1 MAYKIQPLVESN
13 YDFASVFAE
22 KQRLVREATGLDF
35 DLASIVTYLQKTT
48 NNFTIDN
55 QVAHDLDNAIYDR
68 VQDYKASIGDTEEPL
83 PEPLPVPLPEPLPV
97 PLPEPLPVPVPEK
110 TEEEKMAEI
119 KEAIEL
125 LELLGDDA
133 DDEAKEALEILKM
146 LI

>member
-13 YDFASVFAE
+13 YDFASVFAD

-35 DLASIVTYLQKTT
+35 DLASIVTFLQKQT
-48 NNFTIDN
+48 NNFTIEN
-55 QVAHDLDNAIYDR
+55 KVAHDLDDAIYDN
-68 VQDYKASIGDTEEPL
+68 VQRYKESIGDTDEPD
-83 PEPLPVPLPEPLPV
+83 EI
-97 PLPEPLPVPVPEK
+97 PVPVPVPAPEQ